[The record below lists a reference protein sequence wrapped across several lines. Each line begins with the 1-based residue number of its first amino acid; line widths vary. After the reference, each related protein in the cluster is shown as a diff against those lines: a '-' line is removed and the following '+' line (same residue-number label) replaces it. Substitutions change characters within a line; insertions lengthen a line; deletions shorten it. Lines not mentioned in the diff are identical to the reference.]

1 MKKAF
6 NRLICFIFD
15 HKWTSKAMKGI
26 KPTDA
31 ELNSYTGYKHYAKMY
46 CDRCG
51 KESKLNNRL

>member
-1 MKKAF
+1 MKKLF

-26 KPTDA
+26 KPTET
-31 ELNSYTGYKHYAKMY
+31 ELKSYTGFKHYAKMY

-51 KESKLNNRL
+51 TESKLNNRL